1 MDQYS
6 FEVVKEAYLE
16 LFCAP
21 RSSLD
26 NPSLRAGS
34 KGQNPSSRASGQ
46 GQYGRRSFCVLE
58 DGALEG
64 ADGYWVQDQETLEEG
79 FIEEF
84 EDIFW
89 TWDDENSAWQA
100 KPVQQ
105 RLLRRGPRKGKAKG
119 KKGLNLFKGKRHRT
133 CCSWRTI

>member
-46 GQYGRRSFCVLE
+46 GQYGRISFCVLE

-64 ADGYWVQDQETLEEG
+64 ADGYWVQDDQTLEEG
-79 FIEEF
+79 FIE
-84 EDIFW
+84 
-89 TWDDENSAWQA
+89 
-100 KPVQQ
+100 
-105 RLLRRGPRKGKAKG
+105 
-119 KKGLNLFKGKRHRT
+119 
-133 CCSWRTI
+133 